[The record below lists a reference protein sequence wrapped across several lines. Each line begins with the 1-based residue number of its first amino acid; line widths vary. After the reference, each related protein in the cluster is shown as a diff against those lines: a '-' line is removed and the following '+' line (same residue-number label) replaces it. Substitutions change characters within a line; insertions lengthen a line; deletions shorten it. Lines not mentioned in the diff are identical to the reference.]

1 MNVLAYDPY
10 INEERAK
17 ALGVKVATFDEVIEN
32 SDFITVHMPL
42 TKETKGMIAME
53 QMKKMKPGIRLV
65 NCARGGIIDEAD
77 LAEALKQGL
86 VAAAAIDVYTSEPPA
101 EKGNPLL
108 TAPNIVLTPHLGA
121 STVEAQIGV
130 SVDVA
135 KGIIAALHGGRWR
148 RLSTW
153 RRFPRRSCASSRRIS
168 RWQNASVVPW
178 SAWRR
183 APSRRSKSVQW

>member
-1 MNVLAYDPY
+1 MAFDMNVLAYDPY

-17 ALGVKVATFDEVIEN
+17 ALGVKIATFDEVIEN

-42 TKETKGMIAME
+42 TKDTKGMIAME
-53 QMKKMKPGIRLV
+53 QMKKMKPGVRLV

-77 LAEALKQGL
+77 LAEALKQGI

-108 TAPNIVLTPHLGA
+108 EAPNIVLTPHLGA

-135 KGIIAALHGGRWR
+135 KGIIAALHGEPVATAVNMAPVSPQVMRVIAGRA
-148 RLSTW
+148 
-153 RRFPRRSCASSRRIS
+153 PRRHGRRP
-168 RWQNASVVPW
+168 R
-178 SAWRR
+178 
-183 APSRRSKSVQW
+183 RRSDRVG